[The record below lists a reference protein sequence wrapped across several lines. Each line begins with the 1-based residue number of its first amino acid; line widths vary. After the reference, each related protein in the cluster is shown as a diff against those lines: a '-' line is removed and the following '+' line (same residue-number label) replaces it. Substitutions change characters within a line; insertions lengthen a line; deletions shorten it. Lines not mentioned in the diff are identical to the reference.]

1 MGSTLRAQLIT
12 MKLEIDRSLA
22 IRAASILY
30 SRWVEVPL
38 PDDKTVPMSGM
49 NPVYACGVY
58 IAAVGKIT
66 GLSCGRIDEENT
78 DCSEPHTMIG
88 L

>member
-1 MGSTLRAQLIT
+1 

-38 PDDKTVPMSGM
+38 PGDKTVPMSGM

-66 GLSCGRIDEENT
+66 GLSTESCDNT
-78 DCSEPHTMIG
+78 NCNTNTFARNLSI
-88 L
+88 